1 MNVPIPAL
9 DWLRGYDHA
18 WLRNDLV
25 AGLTAA
31 AVVVPQAMAYAAI
44 AGLPLAVGLYTAL
57 IPLVVYAV
65 MGTSRPLSVTTT
77 STIAILTAGALH
89 GFTPGA
95 KEDLLISAAATLAF
109 LVGCILALAS
119 LLRLGIVASFI
130 SEPVLVGFKA
140 GVGLVIVVDQ
150 LPKLLGLHF
159 HKGNIFHNL
168 ATVVERVPQASV
180 PTVLLAVAMLGTQIG
195 VQRFSLGRPRRL

>member
-1 MNVPIPAL
+1 MNLSIPAI
-9 DWLRGYDHA
+9 A
-18 WLRNDLV
+18 WLRAYDRAWLGRDLV

-31 AVVVPQAMAYAAI
+31 AVVVPQAMAYADI

-89 GFTPGA
+89 GVTSGA
-95 KEDLLISAAATLAF
+95 NVDLLVPAAATLAF
-109 LVGCILALAS
+109 LVGSMLLIAS
-119 LLRLGIVASFI
+119 LLQLGIAASFI

-150 LPKLLGLHF
+150 LPKLLGVHF
-159 HKGNIFHNL
+159 DKGDFFHNVVSL
-168 ATVVERVPQASV
+168 ADHPPQASL
-180 PTVLLAVAMLGTQIG
+180 PTILLALAMLALQVGL
-195 VQRFSLGRPRRL
+195 QRFLPRCRRRL